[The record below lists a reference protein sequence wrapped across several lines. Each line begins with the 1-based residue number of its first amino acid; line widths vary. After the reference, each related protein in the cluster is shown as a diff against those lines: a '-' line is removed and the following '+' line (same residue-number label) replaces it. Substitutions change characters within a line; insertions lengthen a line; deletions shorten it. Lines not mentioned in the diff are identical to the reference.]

1 MMSIEIEARYRAIK
15 ARALAAASVE
25 AGLVGRVEEA
35 DRCAIEHSEE
45 RVLAE
50 ALNAIAGTNFATI

>member
-1 MMSIEIEARYRAIK
+1 MSIEIEARYRAIK

-25 AGLVGRVEEA
+25 AGLAGRVGEA
-35 DRCAIEHSEE
+35 DRCAVEHAEE

-50 ALNAIAGTNFATI
+50 AMNAMAGTNFATI

>member
-25 AGLVGRVEEA
+25 AGLSGRIEEA
-35 DRCAIEHSEE
+35 DRCAVEHAEE
-45 RVLAE
+45 RLLAE
-50 ALNAIAGTNFATI
+50 ALNAIGGTQFATV